1 MNLSDFLAELKRRK
15 VYKVA
20 AAYAVVAWLLIQAAD
35 ILYPVFDAPGWLMK
49 ATIATLALG
58 FFAAVLLSWAFDLTP
73 EGLVRTGEAAPNE
86 SPQPHSRHTG
96 RKLTASIIAGALLG
110 LALTLF
116 SNFRGES
123 LRKAEVESKSIAV
136 LPFVNASEDE
146 TQEYFSEGLAEEMIT
161 GLTQIPELRVIGRS
175 SSFRFKGGTEDP
187 RSVGQALGVGN
198 LLEGTVRRAGNRVRI
213 SVSLVNAADGSQRWS
228 ETYDR
233 ELKDIFAVQEEIA
246 RAVADKLRVALLGEE
261 IRATA
266 EPSNQ
271 NFEAYSAFLQG
282 QFEFGRF
289 NVEST
294 RRAIDHYQQAIRL
307 DPQYARAY
315 GELAWSYCRLGFFT
329 GAGGREAFV
338 QGRAAAE
345 RALQLGPEVASAYS
359 ALAYIHMNLDWN
371 LPAAET
377 VLARA
382 DETAQKDPRIQNT
395 LAILRTYQNRPEEAL
410 VLRRQAVER
419 DPLDVILKGNLATV
433 LTILGRYDEA
443 EAVARRALELQPNS
457 SLNHYLIA
465 RIHILRGN
473 PDAALQEAQAESG
486 AIYRDL
492 GIALAQTARGDRT
505 AADEALATMISRHG
519 TDNPFRVAIIYA
531 QRGEADKVFE
541 WLDRAYDVH
550 DPRVINTTSEDFLK
564 PYHSDPRFIAFCRK
578 VGLTPPRA

>member
-1 MNLSDFLAELKRRK
+1 MNVSDFLGELKRRK

-20 AAYAVVAWLLIQAAD
+20 AAYAVGAWLLIQAAD
-35 ILYPVFDAPGWLMK
+35 ILLPVFEAPDWLMK
-49 ATIATLALG
+49 AFITALALG
-58 FFAAVLLSWAFDLTP
+58 FPVAAILSWAFDLTP
-73 EGLVRTGEAAPNE
+73 EGLVRTGSSSPEA
-86 SPQPHSRHTG
+86 QPTRHTG
-96 RKLTASIIAGALLG
+96 RKLTASIFAGAIIG
-110 LALTLF
+110 VALTLF

-136 LPFVNASEDE
+136 LPFVNASQDE
-146 TQEYFSEGLAEEMIT
+146 SQEYFSDGLAEEMIT

-175 SSFRFKGGTEDP
+175 SSFRFKGRPDDA
-187 RSVGQALGVGN
+187 RAVGQALGVGN

-246 RAVADKLRVALLGEE
+246 RAVADKLRVALLGKE
-261 IRATA
+261 IKATA

-271 NFEAYSAFLQG
+271 NLDAYNEFLLG
-282 QFEFGRF
+282 QYHFGQF

-294 RRAIDHYQQAIRL
+294 RRAIEHYQAAVRF
-307 DPQYARAY
+307 DPRYARAY
-315 GELAWSYCRLGFFT
+315 GELAWSFCRLGFFT
-329 GAGGREAFV
+329 GAGGREAFA

-345 RALQLGPEVASAYS
+345 RALQLGPDVAAAYS

-371 LPAAET
+371 LPAAQA

-382 DETAQKDPRIQNT
+382 GEAAQKDPRIKNT
-395 LAILRTYQNRPEEAL
+395 LAILRTYQNRTEEAL
-410 VLRRQAVER
+410 VLRKQAVEL

-443 EAVARRALELQPNS
+443 EAAARRALELQPNS

-465 RIHILRGN
+465 RMHILRGN
-473 PDAALQEAQAESG
+473 PDAALREAQAESG

-492 GIALAQTARGDRT
+492 GVALAHTARGDRA

-519 TDNPFRVAIIYA
+519 SDNPFRVALIYA
-531 QRGEADKVFE
+531 ARREDDKVFE
-541 WLDRAYDVH
+541 WLDRAYAAH
-550 DPRVINTTSEDFLK
+550 DPRVINTTSEDWLK
-564 PYHSDPRFIAFCRK
+564 PYHADPRFIAFCRK
-578 VGLTPPRA
+578 VGFVPPAP

>member
-1 MNLSDFLAELKRRK
+1 MNVSDFLGELKRRK

-20 AAYAVVAWLLIQAAD
+20 AAYAVGAWLIIQAAD
-35 ILYPVFDAPGWLMK
+35 ILLPVFEAPDWAMK
-49 ATIATLALG
+49 ALISAIALG
-58 FFAAVLLSWAFDLTP
+58 FPVAAILSWAFDLTS
-73 EGLVRTGEAAPNE
+73 EGIVRTGSS
-86 SPQPHSRHTG
+86 SPDAKPSRHTG
-96 RKLTASIIAGALLG
+96 RKLTASIFAGAIMG

-123 LRKAEVESKSIAV
+123 IRKAEVESKSIAV

-146 TQEYFSEGLAEEMIT
+146 TQEYFSDGLAEEMIT

-175 SSFRFKGGTEDP
+175 SSFRFKG
-187 RSVGQALGVGN
+187 RSDDARAVGQALGVGN

-213 SVSLVNAADGSQRWS
+213 SVSLVNAADGAQRWS

-233 ELKDIFAVQEEIA
+233 ELKDIFSVQEEIA
-246 RAVADKLRVALLGEE
+246 RAVADKLRVALFGNE
-261 IRATA
+261 IKATA

-271 NFEAYSAFLQG
+271 NLEAYNEFLLG
-282 QFEFGRF
+282 QYHFGQF

-294 RRAIDHYQQAIRL
+294 RRAIEHYTAAVRI

-329 GAGGREAFV
+329 GAGGREAFA

-345 RALQLGPEVASAYS
+345 RALQLGPDVASAYS

-371 LPAAET
+371 LPAAEA

-382 DETAQKDPRIQNT
+382 GEAAQKDPRIKNT
-395 LAILRTYQNRPEEAL
+395 LAILRTYQNRTEEAL
-410 VLRRQAVER
+410 VLRRQAVEL

-443 EAVARRALELQPNS
+443 ERVARRALELQPNS

-465 RIHILRGN
+465 RIEILRGN
-473 PDAALQEAQAESG
+473 PDAALREAQLESG

-492 GIALAQTARGDRT
+492 GIALAHTARGNR
-505 AADEALATMISRHG
+505 AASDAALATMIERHG
-519 TDNPFRVAIIYA
+519 ADNPFRVSLIYA
-531 QRGEADKVFE
+531 LRGEADKVFE
-541 WLDRAYDVH
+541 WLERAYEAH
-550 DPRVINTTSEDFLK
+550 DPRVINTTSEDLLK

-578 VGLTPPRA
+578 VGLTPPLR